1 MEFRNISDVI
11 VRRLEGR
18 CRFRIGTTSEQT
30 LWQQRPDRALYS
42 VPARLRCMRAASAK
56 FRNALNWWLRA
67 CKGTSAADPTSRDYG
82 RWQPGARR
90 CKLTLIDDG
99 PRVDETAR
107 ALARMP
113 HEESRTVGQDL
124 RTWLSRRHPWT
135 GGDRIRDLMD
145 HETGSQAPARSSNF
159 GEQLQKLNEKW
170 SDDIKI
176 DTSVGNN
183 DEPTRERPV
192 VLRRSDE
199 LGETRVVAALLTPES
214 GCSYGQVLEAV
225 KKTEGENR
233 RQLFLEVRDI
243 RRYHADELNGALEML
258 NYEFSMLVTRE
269 QLGLIRRTTHA
280 TVIEEALRPDDMPG
294 EPGDWP
300 TGPGQ
305 GNDRFSG
312 ADRWRKAQEALRKD
326 YHEVADE
333 YGQHD
338 AEYLLPGGTLNRITV
353 NTNGLDVVRLIERL
367 YQGRTAEYSSLGK
380 SLWDCIDNQ
389 AYDAGVLA
397 LLFPGN
403 KS

>member
-1 MEFRNISDVI
+1 
-11 VRRLEGR
+11 
-18 CRFRIGTTSEQT
+18 
-30 LWQQRPDRALYS
+30 
-42 VPARLRCMRAASAK
+42 
-56 FRNALNWWLRA
+56 
-67 CKGTSAADPTSRDYG
+67 
-82 RWQPGARR
+82 
-90 CKLTLIDDG
+90 
-99 PRVDETAR
+99 
-107 ALARMP
+107 MP

-183 DEPTRERPV
+183 DEPTTERPV

-199 LGETRVVAALLTPES
+199 LGETRVVAALLTPQS

-258 NYEFSMLVTRE
+258 NYEFSMLVSRE

-312 ADRWRKAQEALRKD
+312 ADRWRKAQEALTQ
-326 YHEVADE
+326 V
-333 YGQHD
+333 
-338 AEYLLPGGTLNRITV
+338 
-353 NTNGLDVVRLIERL
+353 
-367 YQGRTAEYSSLGK
+367 YQPQ
-380 SLWDCIDNQ
+380 N
-389 AYDAGVLA
+389 
-397 LLFPGN
+397 
-403 KS
+403 

>member
-1 MEFRNISDVI
+1 
-11 VRRLEGR
+11 
-18 CRFRIGTTSEQT
+18 
-30 LWQQRPDRALYS
+30 
-42 VPARLRCMRAASAK
+42 
-56 FRNALNWWLRA
+56 
-67 CKGTSAADPTSRDYG
+67 
-82 RWQPGARR
+82 
-90 CKLTLIDDG
+90 
-99 PRVDETAR
+99 
-107 ALARMP
+107 
-113 HEESRTVGQDL
+113 
-124 RTWLSRRHPWT
+124 
-135 GGDRIRDLMD
+135 MD

-183 DEPTRERPV
+183 DEPTTERPV

-199 LGETRVVAALLTPES
+199 LGETRVVAALLTPQS

-258 NYEFSMLVTRE
+258 NYEFSMLVSRE

-312 ADRWRKAQEALRKD
+312 ADCCSPPERSRPTGRRTRQAPP
-326 YHEVADE
+326 HPV
-333 YGQHD
+333 GQ
-338 AEYLLPGGTLNRITV
+338 A
-353 NTNGLDVVRLIERL
+353 
-367 YQGRTAEYSSLGK
+367 RTASLSRPDPCGGPE
-380 SLWDCIDNQ
+380 S
-389 AYDAGVLA
+389 AA
-397 LLFPGN
+397 
-403 KS
+403 